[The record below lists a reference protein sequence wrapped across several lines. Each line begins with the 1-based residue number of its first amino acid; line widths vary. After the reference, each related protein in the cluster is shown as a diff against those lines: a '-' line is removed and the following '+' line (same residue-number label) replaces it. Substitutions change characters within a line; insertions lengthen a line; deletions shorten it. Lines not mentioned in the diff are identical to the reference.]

1 MRLERSKGCSPASPG
16 SSECRGGVTSPAR
29 TDELHMRNSTPT
41 TELKTLI
48 ASLDA
53 MGVDALRETWR
64 SLIGDPPPVRAG
76 DILRR
81 ALADELQARN
91 HGRDAELQK
100 LLNLMASRHKPG
112 RKPGLEA
119 ARYRKGAVITR
130 DWNGERHTVMVVD
143 GGFVWRGETHASL
156 SAIARAITGTRWNG
170 PRFFGL
176 RGGV

>member
-1 MRLERSKGCSPASPG
+1 MRESSPKP
-16 SSECRGGVTSPAR
+16 
-29 TDELHMRNSTPT
+29 
-41 TELKTLI
+41 ELKALI
-48 ASLDA
+48 ASLDG
-53 MGVDALRETWR
+53 MGVEALRETWR
-64 SLIGDPPPVRAG
+64 GLIGEPPPVRAG

-81 ALADELQARN
+81 ALADDLQTRL
-91 HGRDAELQK
+91 HGRDSDLQK
-100 LLNLMASRHKPG
+100 RLNLMASRHKPG

-130 DWNGERHTVMVVD
+130 DWNGERHTVMVVE
-143 GGFVWRGETHASL
+143 GGFVWKGETYASL